1 MAKDKVEVPTIQI
14 GANSPGFAFGGVI
27 YSADSQVGYAGNATK
42 LNVNVALDAQLYE
55 VAGARKEFQISHAD
69 LDLSSPVDIKFAGS
83 NLFRNMF
90 LSGYE
95 ESIEVGDKLLHLTY
109 SDGSVLLDRI
119 FVGLI
124 HENFEVDRTKH
135 TVPSS
140 IEFKLKC
147 PLNE

>member
-55 VAGARKEFQISHAD
+55 VAGARKEFQISNAD

-124 HENFEVDRTKH
+124 HEHFEIDPVKNK
-135 TVPSS
+135 V
-140 IEFKLKC
+140 
-147 PLNE
+147 LNYWRWLTLG